1 MKQPATPFAL
11 ASLAQLTPRRI
22 ALLAGLALLTLA
34 LLLAL
39 GGGQTAWQAVVGA
52 DLRWLGLA
60 LLIHYSGFAVRGL
73 RWQQLLRLMGYP
85 LGWRYSTALL
95 LSGWF
100 ASALLPAR
108 AGDLLR
114 VGVLRLADERHPT
127 VPVADGLGSIVLERV
142 LDLLALLV
150 LGAGLGFLLL
160 RTQLP
165 AWVMSAYGVGLAAL
179 VALTIALVAAPALF
193 RWLRTWFAQSWW
205 QRLLDF
211 AAEVVQS
218 LRVLGAHPLAALLVI
233 GESLYIWLCDALLM
247 WLVLRSMGVVADF
260 GSIAFV
266 ALTVDIFA
274 AVPITPG
281 GIGQIE
287 AANAALLAL
296 LPLPPFNV
304 AAAVLLNR
312 AISYWSFLLFSG
324 AVTFAAGIGQLLV
337 RERRNQSISKDK

>member
-1 MKQPATPFAL
+1 MKQPPATFVL
-11 ASLAQLTPRRI
+11 ANLAQLTPRRI
-22 ALLAGLALLTLA
+22 ALLVGLGLLTLA
-34 LLLAL
+34 LLLTL
-39 GGGQTAWQAVVGA
+39 GGGQTALRAVVEA

-73 RWQQLLRLMGYP
+73 RWQQLLRLLGYP

-114 VGVLRLADERHPT
+114 VGALRLANKDHPA

-165 AWVMSAYGVGLAAL
+165 AWVVGAYGVGLAAL

-193 RWLRTWFAQSWW
+193 RWLRAWFTYAWW
-205 QRLLDF
+205 QQLLDF
-211 AAEVVQS
+211 ATELVQS

-233 GESLYIWLCDALLM
+233 AESLYIWLCDALLM
-247 WLVLRSMGVVADF
+247 WLVLRSMGVAAGF

-274 AVPITPG
+274 AIPLTPG

-287 AANAALLAL
+287 AVNAALLAL

-324 AVTFAAGIGQLLV
+324 VVTFAAGIGQLWV
-337 RERRNQSISKDK
+337 QEQRNQSISQ